1 MNLNRYIRITI
12 ISLLFVLNF
21 STVCSQSKLNIIDKT
36 VHFGMRTVQ
45 MRNIDVIIVHSVYNA
60 MGGNIYDI
68 DLVIR
73 QFSHYHVS
81 SHYVIG
87 RDGTIY
93 QLVNEKDIA
102 FHAGNSILPDGRKG
116 VNSFSIGIE
125 LMDSIGDSP
134 TEVQIR
140 SLTALVKDIESRYAI
155 NYVLRHSDIAPGRKT
170 DPWNM
175 DWKDFMKRIGYM
187 DPLINMK
194 IDSMFNMKI
203 DSMFKKSY

>member
-1 MNLNRYIRITI
+1 MNLNRNIRITI

-21 STVCSQSKLNIIDKT
+21 STASSQTKLAVIDKT
-36 VHFGMRTVQ
+36 VRFGMRTAQ

-60 MGGNIYDI
+60 LGGNIYDI
-68 DLVIR
+68 NLVIR
-73 QFSHYHVS
+73 QFSRYHVS

-93 QLVNEKDIA
+93 KLVDEKNIA
-102 FHAGNSILPDGRKG
+102 FHAGNSTLPDGRKG

-140 SLTALVKDIESRYAI
+140 SLTDLVKDIESRYRI

-175 DWKDFMKRIGYM
+175 NWEDFRKRIGYM
-187 DPLINMK
+187 DPNINMQ
-194 IDSMFNMKI
+194 IDSMFNLKI
-203 DSMFKKSY
+203 DSLFK